1 MPSPFPGMDPYLE
14 DPELFRIFHSSM
26 AIYLQ
31 EALQPCLPGSY
42 SAAANER
49 VWIEFSDRYIEPDVA
64 ISKQPG
70 DAEAGDG
77 GGVAVAAPPR
87 IKPVLVA
94 VPQDECREL
103 FLEIYARQDGEER
116 LVTVIEI
123 LSPTNKATGEGRRD
137 LYVKKQQELIT
148 SKVNLIEIDLLRSG
162 EHTTAVPRR
171 RILKKAGP
179 YDYHICVRRF
189 FDEYMNFW
197 LYPILLHEPLPE
209 VEIPLLPD
217 DGPVKVDLQEVF
229 SRCYDA
235 GPYHRRIRYL
245 ETAPEPPLTPE
256 QEEWAQGLL
265 AQASQG
271 NGDA

>member
-1 MPSPFPGMDPYLE
+1 MDPYLE
-14 DPELFRIFHSSM
+14 HPQIFPTFHNRMITYVEDQVQAVLPEPYFTAS
-26 AIYLQ
+26 
-31 EALQPCLPGSY
+31 
-42 SAAANER
+42 NER
-49 VWIEFSDRYIEPDVA
+49 VWIEFSDRHIRPD
-64 ISKQPG
+64 ISVTRPPFEQS
-70 DAEAGDG
+70 EESEG
-77 GGVAVAAPPR
+77 GGVAVAAPPMT
-87 IKPVLVA
+87 KPVLV
-94 VPQDECREL
+94 VIPQDECREP
-103 FLEIYARQDGEER
+103 FLEIYTKEDGEER

-162 EHTTAVPRR
+162 EHTTAAPRR

-189 FDEYMNFW
+189 FDEYLNFW

-209 VEIPLLPD
+209 IEIPLLPD
-217 DGPVKVDLQEVF
+217 DEPVKVDLQEVF